1 MADTEEKTIITI
13 DENARTLSCKD
24 KVLIGVE
31 SDYEAKRIYFVAP
44 KFIWMDKKIDLSS
57 PEVKIYVKYKNA
69 YSEPYYVECTDK
81 DKNVIETD
89 ASKISFS
96 WLIGD
101 TATLRKGNVTFSVW
115 FRKGTLETNSE
126 GVKELKNVT
135 NEWHTT
141 TITGEVLAG
150 IDTSTATEEII
161 QDKTASIYALYERI
175 YSTEKS
181 FTITAQAAKDDINKY
196 KTDAE
201 TAAQAAKADAETA
214 RTEANN
220 AKTDALHEISRAQ
233 ITVEDSINTAKNTA
247 LSSINTKVN
256 EANAAKDTAVAAQA
270 AAESAKTDAETAK
283 TDAETAKT
291 AVENM
296 KYYSIDYDANTY
308 TLTITYN
315 KGTTTS

>member
-1 MADTEEKTIITI
+1 
-13 DENARTLSCKD
+13 
-24 KVLIGVE
+24 
-31 SDYEAKRIYFVAP
+31 
-44 KFIWMDKKIDLSS
+44 MDQKIDLSS
-57 PEVKIYVKYKNA
+57 PDVKIYVKYKNA

-81 DKNVIETD
+81 KVDETD
-89 ASKISFS
+89 TSKITFS

-126 GVKELKNVT
+126 GVKVLKNVT

-161 QDKTASIYALYERI
+161 QDQTSSIYALYERI
-175 YSTEKS
+175 YATEGS
-181 FTITAQAAKDDINKY
+181 FTTAAQAAKDDINKY

-214 RTEANN
+214 RIEANS
-220 AKTDALHEISRAQ
+220 AKTDALTAIS
-233 ITVEDSINTAKNTA
+233 
-247 LSSINTKVN
+247 
-256 EANAAKDTAVAAQA
+256 
-270 AAESAKTDAETAK
+270 SAKTDALSSISTNVNEVRAAKNAAVVAKDEAVAAKNEAVTAK
-283 TDAETAKT
+283 TTVVEAKI
-291 AVENM
+291 AIENM
-296 KYYSIDYDANTY
+296 KYYSIAYDANTY

-315 KGTTTS
+315 DGTTTS

>member
-1 MADTEEKTIITI
+1 
-13 DENARTLSCKD
+13 
-24 KVLIGVE
+24 
-31 SDYEAKRIYFVAP
+31 
-44 KFIWMDKKIDLSS
+44 MDKKIDLSS
-57 PEVKIYVKYKNA
+57 PDVKIYVKYKNA

-81 DKNVIETD
+81 KVDETD
-89 ASKISFS
+89 ASKITFS

-115 FRKGTLETNSE
+115 FRKGTLETNSQ

-161 QDKTASIYALYERI
+161 QDKTSSIYALYERI
-175 YSTEKS
+175 YATEKS
-181 FTITAQAAKDDINKY
+181 FTAAAQNAKNDINTY
-196 KTDAE
+196 KEAAE

-233 ITVEDSINTAKNTA
+233 ITVEDSINTAKNAA

-256 EANAAKDTAVAAQA
+256 EANTAKDTAVAAQA
-270 AAESAKTDAETAK
+270 AAETAQTAAETAQAA
-283 TDAETAKT
+283 AETAKT

-296 KYYSIDYDANTY
+296 KYYSINYDPNTY

-315 KGTTTS
+315 DGTTTS

>member
-31 SDYEAKRIYFVAP
+31 SDYEAKRLYFVVP
-44 KFIWMDKKIDLSS
+44 KFIWMDQKIDLSS
-57 PEVKIYVKYKNA
+57 PDVKIYVKYKNA

-81 DKNVIETD
+81 KVDETD
-89 ASKISFS
+89 NSKITFS

-115 FRKGTLETNSE
+115 FRKGKLETNSQ
-126 GVKELKNVT
+126 GVTELKNVT

-175 YSTEKS
+175 YATEKS
-181 FTITAQAAKDDINKY
+181 FTVAAQNAKNDINEYKEAAKTAAQDAQAA
-196 KTDAE
+196 
-201 TAAQAAKADAETA
+201 AETA
-214 RTEANN
+214 RTEANS
-220 AKTDALHEISRAQ
+220 AKTDALTAIS
-233 ITVEDSINTAKNTA
+233 
-247 LSSINTKVN
+247 
-256 EANAAKDTAVAAQA
+256 
-270 AAESAKTDAETAK
+270 SAKTDALSSISTNVNEAKAAK
-283 TDAETAKT
+283 TEAVAAKTAAETAKT
-291 AVENM
+291 EIENM
-296 KYYSIDYDANTY
+296 KYYSIEYDANTY

-315 KGTTTS
+315 NGTTIS

>member
-44 KFIWMDKKIDLSS
+44 KFIWMDQRIDLSS
-57 PEVKIYVKYKNA
+57 QDVKIYVKYKNA

-81 DKNVIETD
+81 KVDETD
-89 ASKISFS
+89 NSKITFS

-115 FRKGTLETNSE
+115 FRKGTLETNSK

-175 YSTEKS
+175 YSTEES
-181 FTITAQAAKDDINKY
+181 FTVTAQNAKNDINTY
-196 KTDAE
+196 KEAAE

-233 ITVEDSINTAKNTA
+233 ITVEESINTAKNAA
-247 LSSINTKVN
+247 LNSINTKVN
-256 EANAAKDTAVAAQA
+256 EANTAKDTAVAAQA
-270 AAESAKTDAETAK
+270 AAETAKTAAETAQAA
-283 TDAETAKT
+283 AETAKT

-296 KYYSIDYDANTY
+296 QYYSINYDANTY

-315 KGTTTS
+315 NGTTTS

>member
-31 SDYEAKRIYFVAP
+31 SDYEAKRLYFIAP
-44 KFIWMDKKIDLSS
+44 KFIWMDQKIDLSS

-69 YSEPYYVECTDK
+69 YSEPYYIECTDK
-81 DKNVIETD
+81 KVDETD
-89 ASKISFS
+89 TSKITFS

-161 QDKTASIYALYERI
+161 QDKTSSIYALYERI
-175 YSTEKS
+175 YATQGS
-181 FTITAQAAKDDINKY
+181 FTTAAQAAKDDINKY

-201 TAAQAAKADAETA
+201 TAAQAAQVNAQTA
-214 RTEANN
+214 AQEANN
-220 AKTDALHEISRAQ
+220 AKTTALHEISDAK
-233 ITVEDSINTAKNTA
+233 EAALGSISTN
-247 LSSINTKVN
+247 VN
-256 EANAAKDTAVAAQA
+256 EAKAAKTEAVAA
-270 AAESAKTDAETAK
+270 KTA
-283 TDAETAKT
+283 AETAKT
-291 AVENM
+291 AAETAKTEIEKM
-296 KYYSIDYDANTY
+296 KYYSIEYDEKTF

-315 KGTTTS
+315 DGTTTS

>member
-31 SDYEAKRIYFVAP
+31 SDYEAKRLYFVAP

-57 PEVKIYVKYKNA
+57 PDVKIYVKYKNA

-81 DKNVIETD
+81 KVDETD
-89 ASKISFS
+89 NSKITFS

-126 GVKELKNVT
+126 GVIELKNVT

-175 YSTEKS
+175 YATEKS
-181 FTITAQAAKDDINKY
+181 FTSAAQTAKDDINKY

-214 RTEANN
+214 RTEANS
-220 AKTDALHEISRAQ
+220 AKTDALTAIS
-233 ITVEDSINTAKNTA
+233 
-247 LSSINTKVN
+247 
-256 EANAAKDTAVAAQA
+256 
-270 AAESAKTDAETAK
+270 SAKTDALSSISTNVNEAKAAK
-283 TDAETAKT
+283 TEAVAAKTAAETAKT

-296 KYYSIDYDANTY
+296 KYYSIEYDANTF

-315 KGTTTS
+315 DGTTTS

>member
-44 KFIWMDKKIDLSS
+44 KFIWMDQKIDLSS
-57 PEVKIYVKYKNA
+57 QDVKIYVKYKNA

-81 DKNVIETD
+81 KVDETD
-89 ASKISFS
+89 TSKITFS

-101 TATLRKGNVTFSVW
+101 TATLRKGNITFSVW

-126 GVKELKNVT
+126 GVKVLKNVT

-175 YSTEKS
+175 YATEKS
-181 FTITAQAAKDDINKY
+181 FTSVAQAAKDDINKY

-201 TAAQAAKADAETA
+201 TAAQAAKVDAETA
-214 RTEANN
+214 RTEADS
-220 AKTDALHEISRAQ
+220 AKTDALTAIS
-233 ITVEDSINTAKNTA
+233 
-247 LSSINTKVN
+247 
-256 EANAAKDTAVAAQA
+256 
-270 AAESAKTDAETAK
+270 SAKTDALNSISTNVNEAKAAKTEAVDAKNVAVAAKNEAVTAK
-283 TDAETAKT
+283 GEVIEAKT
-291 AVENM
+291 AIENM
-296 KYYSIDYDANTY
+296 KYYSIEYDANTY

-315 KGTTTS
+315 NGTTTS

>member
-31 SDYEAKRIYFVAP
+31 SDYEAKRLYFVAP

-57 PEVKIYVKYKNA
+57 PDVKIYVKYKNA

-81 DKNVIETD
+81 KVDETD
-89 ASKISFS
+89 NSKITFS

-115 FRKGTLETNSE
+115 FRKGELKTNSE
-126 GVKELKNVT
+126 GVTELKNVT

-175 YSTEKS
+175 YATEGS
-181 FTITAQAAKDDINKY
+181 FTTAAQAAKNDINKY

-201 TAAQAAKADAETA
+201 TAAQAAQVNAQTA
-214 RTEANN
+214 AQEANN
-220 AKTDALHEISRAQ
+220 AKTTALHEISDAK
-233 ITVEDSINTAKNTA
+233 EAALGSISTN
-247 LSSINTKVN
+247 VN
-256 EANAAKDTAVAAQA
+256 EAKAAKTEAVDAKDVAVAAKNEA
-270 AAESAKTDAETAK
+270 VTAK
-283 TDAETAKT
+283 GEVIEAKT
-291 AVENM
+291 AIEKM
-296 KYYSIDYDANTY
+296 KYYSIEYDEKTF

-315 KGTTTS
+315 DGTTTS

>member
-31 SDYEAKRIYFVAP
+31 SDYEAKRLYFVAP
-44 KFIWMDKKIDLSS
+44 KFIWMDQKIDLSS
-57 PEVKIYVKYKNA
+57 PDVKIYVKYKNA

-81 DKNVIETD
+81 KVDETD
-89 ASKISFS
+89 TSKITFS

-175 YSTEKS
+175 YATQGS
-181 FTITAQAAKDDINKY
+181 FTTAAQAAKDDINKY

-201 TAAQAAKADAETA
+201 TAAQDAQAAAETA
-214 RTEANN
+214 RTEANS
-220 AKTDALHEISRAQ
+220 AKTDALTTISGAQ
-233 ITVEDSINTAKNTA
+233 TTAENAINSAKNTA

-256 EANAAKDTAVAAQA
+256 EANTAKDTAVAA
-270 AAESAKTDAETAK
+270 KTAAETAQAN
-283 TDAETAKT
+283 AETAKT
-291 AVENM
+291 AVETAKTAIEKM
-296 KYYSIDYDANTY
+296 KYYSIEYDEKTF

-315 KGTTTS
+315 DGTTTS

>member
-31 SDYEAKRIYFVAP
+31 SDYEAKRLYFIAP
-44 KFIWMDKKIDLSS
+44 KFIWMDQKIDLSS

-69 YSEPYYVECTDK
+69 YSEPYYIECTDK
-81 DKNVIETD
+81 KVDETD
-89 ASKISFS
+89 TSKITFS

-161 QDKTASIYALYERI
+161 QDKTSSIYALYERI
-175 YSTEKS
+175 YATQGS
-181 FTITAQAAKDDINKY
+181 FTTAAQAAKDDINKY

-201 TAAQAAKADAETA
+201 TAAQAAQVNAQTA
-214 RTEANN
+214 AQEANN
-220 AKTDALHEISRAQ
+220 AKTTALHEISDAK
-233 ITVEDSINTAKNTA
+233 EAALGSISTN
-247 LSSINTKVN
+247 VN
-256 EANAAKDTAVAAQA
+256 EAKAAKTEAVAA
-270 AAESAKTDAETAK
+270 KTAAETAK
-283 TDAETAKT
+283 TEIEK
-291 AVENM
+291 M
-296 KYYSIDYDANTY
+296 KYYSIEYDEKTF

-315 KGTTTS
+315 DGTTTS

>member
-1 MADTEEKTIITI
+1 MADTEEKTIITM

-31 SDYEAKRIYFVAP
+31 SDYEAKRLYFVAP
-44 KFIWMDKKIDLSS
+44 KFIWMDQKIDLSS

-81 DKNVIETD
+81 KVDETD
-89 ASKISFS
+89 TSKITFS

-126 GVKELKNVT
+126 GIKVLKNVT

-161 QDKTASIYALYERI
+161 QDQTSSIYALYERI
-175 YSTEKS
+175 YATEGS
-181 FTITAQAAKDDINKY
+181 FTAAAQNAKDDINKY
-196 KTDAE
+196 KIDAE
-201 TAAQAAKADAETA
+201 TAAREAKADAEIA
-214 RTEANN
+214 RAEADRALTEISGAKTEAVQ
-220 AKTDALHEISRAQ
+220 AI
-233 ITVEDSINTAKNTA
+233 DSLVTQANTAKNA
-247 LSSINTKVN
+247 AV
-256 EANAAKDTAVAAQA
+256 AAKDEAIAAKNEAVAAKNEA
-270 AAESAKTDAETAK
+270 VTAK
-283 TDAETAKT
+283 GEVIEAKT
-291 AVENM
+291 AIENM

-315 KGTTTS
+315 DGTTTS

>member
-31 SDYEAKRIYFVAP
+31 SDYEAKRLYFVAP
-44 KFIWMDKKIDLSS
+44 KFIWMDQKIDLSS
-57 PEVKIYVKYKNA
+57 PDVKIYVKYKNA
-69 YSEPYYVECTDK
+69 YSEPYYIECTDK
-81 DKNVIETD
+81 KVDETD
-89 ASKISFS
+89 ASKITFS

-115 FRKGTLETNSE
+115 FRKGTLEPNSQ

-181 FTITAQAAKDDINKY
+181 FTVAAQNAKNDINTY
-196 KTDAE
+196 KEAAE
-201 TAAQAAKADAETA
+201 TAARDAQATAETA
-214 RTEANN
+214 RTEANS
-220 AKTDALHEISRAQ
+220 AKTDALTAISSAQ
-233 ITVEDSINTAKNTA
+233 TTAENAVNSAKNTA
-247 LSSINTKVN
+247 LSSINPKVN
-256 EANAAKDTAVAAQA
+256 EANVAKDTAVAAQTA
-270 AAESAKTDAETAK
+270 AETAQ
-283 TDAETAKT
+283 TAAETAQAAAETAKT

-296 KYYSIDYDANTY
+296 KYYSINYDPNTY

-315 KGTTTS
+315 DGTTTS

>member
-44 KFIWMDKKIDLSS
+44 KFIWMDQRIDLSS

-126 GVKELKNVT
+126 GIKELKNIT

-181 FTITAQAAKDDINKY
+181 FTSAAQDAKNDINKY

-201 TAAQAAKADAETA
+201 TAAQAAQVNAQTA
-214 RTEANN
+214 AQEANN
-220 AKTDALHEISRAQ
+220 AKTEALTAISGAQTDAINSISANVNEVRAAKNA
-233 ITVEDSINTAKNTA
+233 TVAAKDEAIAAKNEAVTAKNT
-247 LSSINTKVN
+247 VV
-256 EANAAKDTAVAAQA
+256 E
-270 AAESAKTDAETAK
+270 
-283 TDAETAKT
+283 AKT
-291 AVENM
+291 AIENM
-296 KYYSIDYDANTY
+296 KYYSIAYDANTY

-315 KGTTTS
+315 NGTTTS

>member
-44 KFIWMDKKIDLSS
+44 KFIWMDQRIDLSS

-81 DKNVIETD
+81 DKNIVGTD
-89 ASKISFS
+89 DSKISFS

-175 YSTEKS
+175 YATEGS
-181 FTITAQAAKDDINKY
+181 FTAAAQAAKNDINKY

-201 TAAQAAKADAETA
+201 TAAKAAKADAETA

-247 LSSINTKVN
+247 LNSINTKVN

-270 AAESAKTDAETAK
+270 AAETAQAAAETAK
-283 TDAETAKT
+283 ADAETAKT

-296 KYYSIDYDANTY
+296 KYYSIDYDPNTY

-315 KGTTTS
+315 DGTITS

>member
-31 SDYEAKRIYFVAP
+31 SDYEAKRLYFVAP
-44 KFIWMDKKIDLSS
+44 KFIWMDQKIDLSS
-57 PEVKIYVKYKNA
+57 ENVKIYVKYKNA
-69 YSEPYYVECTDK
+69 YSEPYYIECTDK
-81 DKNVIETD
+81 KVDETD
-89 ASKISFS
+89 NSKITFS

-101 TATLRKGNVTFSVW
+101 TATLRKGNVIFSVW

-175 YSTEKS
+175 YATEKS
-181 FTITAQAAKDDINKY
+181 FTVAAQNAKNDINEYKEAAKTAAQDAQAA
-196 KTDAE
+196 
-201 TAAQAAKADAETA
+201 AETA
-214 RTEANN
+214 RTEANS
-220 AKTDALHEISRAQ
+220 AKTDALTTISGAQ
-233 ITVEDSINTAKNTA
+233 TTAENAINSAKNTA

-256 EANAAKDTAVAAQA
+256 EANTAKDTAVAAQA
-270 AAESAKTDAETAK
+270 AAETAQAAAETAK

-296 KYYSIDYDANTY
+296 KYYSIEYDVNTY

-315 KGTTTS
+315 NGTTTS

>member
-31 SDYEAKRIYFVAP
+31 SDYEAKRLYFVAP
-44 KFIWMDKKIDLSS
+44 KFIWMDQKIDLSS
-57 PEVKIYVKYKNA
+57 PDVKIYVKYKNA

-81 DKNVIETD
+81 KIDETD
-89 ASKISFS
+89 TSKITFS

-175 YSTEKS
+175 YATEKS
-181 FTITAQAAKDDINKY
+181 FTSAAQDAKNDINKY

-214 RTEANN
+214 RTEANS
-220 AKTDALHEISRAQ
+220 AKTDALTAIS
-233 ITVEDSINTAKNTA
+233 
-247 LSSINTKVN
+247 
-256 EANAAKDTAVAAQA
+256 
-270 AAESAKTDAETAK
+270 SAKTDALSSISTNVNEAKAAK
-283 TDAETAKT
+283 TEAVAAKTAAETAKT
-291 AVENM
+291 AAETAKTEIEKM
-296 KYYSIDYDANTY
+296 KYYSIEYDEKTF

-315 KGTTTS
+315 DGTTTS

>member
-31 SDYEAKRIYFVAP
+31 SDYEAKRLYFVAP
-44 KFIWMDKKIDLSS
+44 KFIWMDQKIDLSS

-69 YSEPYYVECTDK
+69 YSEPYYIECTDK
-81 DKNVIETD
+81 KVDETD
-89 ASKISFS
+89 SKITFS

-115 FRKGTLETNSE
+115 FRKGTLKTNSE

-161 QDKTASIYALYERI
+161 QDKTSSIYALYERI
-175 YSTEKS
+175 YATEGS
-181 FTITAQAAKDDINKY
+181 FTTAAQAAKDDINKY

-201 TAAQAAKADAETA
+201 AAAQAAQVNAQTA
-214 RTEANN
+214 AQEANN
-220 AKTDALHEISRAQ
+220 AKTTALHEISDAKEAALGSISANVNEVRAAKNAAVAAKDEA
-233 ITVEDSINTAKNTA
+233 ITAKNEAVTAKNTA
-247 LSSINTKVN
+247 V
-256 EANAAKDTAVAAQA
+256 E
-270 AAESAKTDAETAK
+270 
-283 TDAETAKT
+283 AKT
-291 AVENM
+291 AIENM
-296 KYYSIDYDANTY
+296 KYYSIEYDANTY

-315 KGTTTS
+315 NGTTTS

>member
-31 SDYEAKRIYFVAP
+31 SDYEAKRIYFIAP
-44 KFIWMDKKIDLSS
+44 KFIWMDQRIDLSS
-57 PEVKIYVKYKNA
+57 QDVKIYVKYKNA

-81 DKNVIETD
+81 KVDETD
-89 ASKISFS
+89 ASKITFS

-181 FTITAQAAKDDINKY
+181 FTVTAQNAKNDINKY
-196 KTDAE
+196 KEAAE
-201 TAAQAAKADAETA
+201 TAAREAKADAETA
-214 RTEANN
+214 RIEANSAKTEALTKISE
-220 AKTDALHEISRAQ
+220 AKTDAL
-233 ITVEDSINTAKNTA
+233 
-247 LSSINTKVN
+247 SSISTNVN
-256 EANAAKDTAVAAQA
+256 EAKAAKTEAVAAQA
-270 AAESAKTDAETAK
+270 AAETAQAAAETAK
-283 TDAETAKT
+283 ADAETAKT

-315 KGTTTS
+315 DGTTTS

>member
-31 SDYEAKRIYFVAP
+31 SDYEAKRLYFVAP

-57 PEVKIYVKYKNA
+57 PDVKIYVKYKNA

-81 DKNVIETD
+81 KVDETD
-89 ASKISFS
+89 ASKITFS

-175 YSTEKS
+175 YATEKS
-181 FTITAQAAKDDINKY
+181 FTVAAQNAKNDINEYKEAAKTAAQDAQAA
-196 KTDAE
+196 
-201 TAAQAAKADAETA
+201 AETA
-214 RTEANN
+214 RTEANS
-220 AKTDALHEISRAQ
+220 AKTDALTTISGAQ
-233 ITVEDSINTAKNTA
+233 TTAENAINSAKNTA

-256 EANAAKDTAVAAQA
+256 EANTAKDTAVAA
-270 AAESAKTDAETAK
+270 KTAAETAQANTEIAK
-283 TDAETAKT
+283 TAVETAKT

-296 KYYSIDYDANTY
+296 KYYSIEYDEKTF

-315 KGTTTS
+315 DGTTTS

>member
-31 SDYEAKRIYFVAP
+31 SDYEAKRLYFIAP
-44 KFIWMDKKIDLSS
+44 KFIWMDQKIDLSS
-57 PEVKIYVKYKNA
+57 PDVKIYVKYKNA
-69 YSEPYYVECTDK
+69 YSEPYYIECTDK
-81 DKNVIETD
+81 KVDETD
-89 ASKISFS
+89 TSKITFS

-115 FRKGTLETNSE
+115 FRKGILETNSE

-181 FTITAQAAKDDINKY
+181 FTVAAQNAKNDINKY
-196 KTDAE
+196 KEAAE
-201 TAAQAAKADAETA
+201 TAARDAQAAAETA

-220 AKTDALHEISRAQ
+220 ATTDALHEISRAQ
-233 ITVEDSINTAKNTA
+233 IAVEDSINIAKNTA

-256 EANAAKDTAVAAQA
+256 EANTAKDTAVAA
-270 AAESAKTDAETAK
+270 KTAAETAK
-283 TDAETAKT
+283 TAAETAKADAERAKT

-296 KYYSIDYDANTY
+296 KYYSIEYDANTY

-315 KGTTTS
+315 NGTTTS

>member
-44 KFIWMDKKIDLSS
+44 KFIWMDQRIDLSS

-175 YSTEKS
+175 YAIQGS
-181 FTITAQAAKDDINKY
+181 FTAAAQAAKDDINKY

-201 TAAQAAKADAETA
+201 TAAQAAQVNAQTA
-214 RTEANN
+214 AQEANN
-220 AKTDALHEISRAQ
+220 AKTTALHEISDAK
-233 ITVEDSINTAKNTA
+233 EAALGSISTN
-247 LSSINTKVN
+247 VN
-256 EANAAKDTAVAAQA
+256 EAKAAKTEAVDAKDVAVAAKNEA
-270 AAESAKTDAETAK
+270 VTAK
-283 TDAETAKT
+283 GEVIEAKT
-291 AVENM
+291 AIENM
-296 KYYSIDYDANTY
+296 KYYSIEYDANTY

-315 KGTTTS
+315 NGTTTS

>member
-44 KFIWMDKKIDLSS
+44 KFIWMDQKIDLSS
-57 PEVKIYVKYKNA
+57 QDVKIYVKYKNA

-81 DKNVIETD
+81 KVDETD
-89 ASKISFS
+89 ASKITFS

-181 FTITAQAAKDDINKY
+181 FTVAAQNAKNDINTY
-196 KTDAE
+196 KEAAE
-201 TAAQAAKADAETA
+201 TAAQNAQVAAETA
-214 RTEANN
+214 RTEAETAKTEVLDAIN
-220 AKTDALHEISRAQ
+220 AKETASLTAIDAKKTD
-233 ITVEDSINTAKNTA
+233 V

-270 AAESAKTDAETAK
+270 AAETAQAAAETAK
-283 TDAETAKT
+283 NEVVEAKT
-291 AVENM
+291 SIEKM
-296 KYYSIDYDANTY
+296 KYYSIEYDEKTF

-315 KGTTTS
+315 DGTTTS

>member
-44 KFIWMDKKIDLSS
+44 KFIWMDQRIDLSS
-57 PEVKIYVKYKNA
+57 QDVKIYVKYKNA

-81 DKNVIETD
+81 KVDETD
-89 ASKISFS
+89 TSKITFS

-115 FRKGTLETNSE
+115 FRKGTLETNSQ

-161 QDKTASIYALYERI
+161 QDKTSSIYALYERI
-175 YSTEKS
+175 YSTEES
-181 FTITAQAAKDDINKY
+181 FTVTAQNAKNDINTY
-196 KTDAE
+196 KEAAE
-201 TAAQAAKADAETA
+201 TAAQAAQVNAQTA
-214 RTEANN
+214 AQEANN
-220 AKTDALHEISRAQ
+220 AKITALHEISDAK
-233 ITVEDSINTAKNTA
+233 EAALGSISTN
-247 LSSINTKVN
+247 VN
-256 EANAAKDTAVAAQA
+256 EAKAAKTEAVDAKDVAVAAKNEA
-270 AAESAKTDAETAK
+270 VTAK
-283 TDAETAKT
+283 GEVIEAKT
-291 AVENM
+291 AIEKM

-315 KGTTTS
+315 DGTTTS

>member
-31 SDYEAKRIYFVAP
+31 SDYEAKRLYFVAP
-44 KFIWMDKKIDLSS
+44 KFIWMDQKIDLSS
-57 PEVKIYVKYKNA
+57 PDVKIYVKYKNA
-69 YSEPYYVECTDK
+69 YSEPYYIECTDK
-81 DKNVIETD
+81 KVDETD
-89 ASKISFS
+89 TSKITFS

-175 YSTEKS
+175 YATEGS
-181 FTITAQAAKDDINKY
+181 FTTAAQAAKDDINKY

-214 RTEANN
+214 RTEANS
-220 AKTDALHEISRAQ
+220 AKTDALTAIS
-233 ITVEDSINTAKNTA
+233 
-247 LSSINTKVN
+247 
-256 EANAAKDTAVAAQA
+256 
-270 AAESAKTDAETAK
+270 SAKTDALSSISTNINEVRAAKDEAVAAKNEAVTAK
-283 TDAETAKT
+283 NTVVEAKT
-291 AVENM
+291 AIENM
-296 KYYSIDYDANTY
+296 KYYSIAYDESTF

-315 KGTTTS
+315 NGTTTS

>member
-1 MADTEEKTIITI
+1 
-13 DENARTLSCKD
+13 
-24 KVLIGVE
+24 
-31 SDYEAKRIYFVAP
+31 
-44 KFIWMDKKIDLSS
+44 MDKKIDLSS
-57 PEVKIYVKYKNA
+57 TNVKIYVKYKNA

-81 DKNVIETD
+81 KVDETD
-89 ASKISFS
+89 TSKITFS

-115 FRKGTLETNSE
+115 FRKGKLETNSQ
-126 GVKELKNVT
+126 GVTELKNVT

-181 FTITAQAAKDDINKY
+181 FTVAAQNAKNDINKY
-196 KTDAE
+196 KEAAE
-201 TAAQAAKADAETA
+201 TAAQTAQAAAETA
-214 RTEANN
+214 AQEANS
-220 AKTDALHEISRAQ
+220 AKTDALTTISGAQ
-233 ITVEDSINTAKNTA
+233 TTAENAINSAKNTA

-256 EANAAKDTAVAAQA
+256 EANTAKDTAVAAQA
-270 AAESAKTDAETAK
+270 AAETAQAAAETAQAA
-283 TDAETAKT
+283 AETAKT

-296 KYYSIDYDANTY
+296 KYYSIEYDVNTY

-315 KGTTTS
+315 NGTTTS

>member
-44 KFIWMDKKIDLSS
+44 KFIWMDQKIDLSS
-57 PEVKIYVKYKNA
+57 PDVKIYVKYKNA

-81 DKNVIETD
+81 KVDETD
-89 ASKISFS
+89 TSKITFS

-126 GVKELKNVT
+126 GVKVLKNVT

-161 QDKTASIYALYERI
+161 QDQTSSIYALYERI

-181 FTITAQAAKDDINKY
+181 FTITAQNAKDDINKY
-196 KTDAE
+196 KADAE
-201 TAAQAAKADAETA
+201 TAAQAAKVDAETA
-214 RTEANN
+214 RTEADS
-220 AKTDALHEISRAQ
+220 AKTEALTAISSAGTDALNSISANVNEVRAAKNAAVAAKDEA
-233 ITVEDSINTAKNTA
+233 IAAKNEAVTAKNTA
-247 LSSINTKVN
+247 V
-256 EANAAKDTAVAAQA
+256 E
-270 AAESAKTDAETAK
+270 
-283 TDAETAKT
+283 AKT
-291 AVENM
+291 AIENM
-296 KYYSIDYDANTY
+296 KYYSIEYDANTY

-315 KGTTTS
+315 NGTITS

>member
-31 SDYEAKRIYFVAP
+31 SDYEAKRLYFIAP
-44 KFIWMDKKIDLSS
+44 KFIWMDQKIDLSS
-57 PEVKIYVKYKNA
+57 PDVKIYVKYKNA
-69 YSEPYYVECTDK
+69 YSEPYYIECTDK
-81 DKNVIETD
+81 KVDETD
-89 ASKISFS
+89 TSKITFS

-161 QDKTASIYALYERI
+161 QDKTSSIYALYERI
-175 YSTEKS
+175 YATEKS
-181 FTITAQAAKDDINKY
+181 FTVTAQNAKNDINEYKEAAKTAAQDAQAA
-196 KTDAE
+196 
-201 TAAQAAKADAETA
+201 AETA
-214 RTEANN
+214 RTEANS
-220 AKTDALHEISRAQ
+220 AKTDALTAISGAQ
-233 ITVEDSINTAKNTA
+233 TTAENAINSAKNTA
-247 LSSINTKVN
+247 LSSINPKVN
-256 EANAAKDTAVAAQA
+256 EANVAKDTAVAAQA
-270 AAESAKTDAETAK
+270 AAETAQAAAETAK
-283 TDAETAKT
+283 TEAETAKT

-296 KYYSIDYDANTY
+296 KYYSIEYDANTY

-315 KGTTTS
+315 NGTTTS

>member
-31 SDYEAKRIYFVAP
+31 SDYEAKRLYFIAP
-44 KFIWMDKKIDLSS
+44 KFIWMDQKIDLSS

-69 YSEPYYVECTDK
+69 YSEPYYIECTDK
-81 DKNVIETD
+81 KVDETD
-89 ASKISFS
+89 TSKITFS

-161 QDKTASIYALYERI
+161 QDKTSSIYALYERI
-175 YSTEKS
+175 YAIQGS
-181 FTITAQAAKDDINKY
+181 FTTAAQAAKDDINKY

-201 TAAQAAKADAETA
+201 TAAQAAQVNAQTA
-214 RTEANN
+214 AQEANN
-220 AKTDALHEISRAQ
+220 AKTTALHEISDAK
-233 ITVEDSINTAKNTA
+233 EAALGSISTN
-247 LSSINTKVN
+247 VN
-256 EANAAKDTAVAAQA
+256 EAKAAKTEAVDAKNVAVAAKNEA
-270 AAESAKTDAETAK
+270 VTAK
-283 TDAETAKT
+283 GEVIEAKT
-291 AVENM
+291 AIENM
-296 KYYSIDYDANTY
+296 KYYSIEYDANTY

-315 KGTTTS
+315 DGTTTS

>member
-31 SDYEAKRIYFVAP
+31 SDYEAKRLYFVAP
-44 KFIWMDKKIDLSS
+44 KFIWMDQKIDLSS
-57 PEVKIYVKYKNA
+57 PDVKIYVKYKNA
-69 YSEPYYVECTDK
+69 YSEPYYIECTDK
-81 DKNVIETD
+81 KVDETD
-89 ASKISFS
+89 TSKITFS

-175 YSTEKS
+175 YATEKS
-181 FTITAQAAKDDINKY
+181 FTSAAQNAKDDINKY

-201 TAAQAAKADAETA
+201 IAAQAAQVNAQTA
-214 RTEANN
+214 AQEANN
-220 AKTDALHEISRAQ
+220 AKTEALTAIS
-233 ITVEDSINTAKNTA
+233 
-247 LSSINTKVN
+247 
-256 EANAAKDTAVAAQA
+256 
-270 AAESAKTDAETAK
+270 SAKTDALNSISANVNEVRAAKNATVAAKDEAIAAKNEAVTAK
-283 TDAETAKT
+283 NTVVEAKT
-291 AVENM
+291 VIENM
-296 KYYSIDYDANTY
+296 KYYSIEYDANTY

-315 KGTTTS
+315 NGTTTS

>member
-31 SDYEAKRIYFVAP
+31 SDYEAKRLYFVAP
-44 KFIWMDKKIDLSS
+44 KFIWMDQKIDLSS
-57 PEVKIYVKYKNA
+57 PDVKIYVKYKNA

-81 DKNVIETD
+81 KVDETD
-89 ASKISFS
+89 VSKITFS

-126 GVKELKNVT
+126 GVIELKNVT

-175 YSTEKS
+175 YATEGS
-181 FTITAQAAKDDINKY
+181 FTTAVQAAKDDINKY

-214 RTEANN
+214 RTEANS
-220 AKTDALHEISRAQ
+220 AKTDALTAIS
-233 ITVEDSINTAKNTA
+233 
-247 LSSINTKVN
+247 
-256 EANAAKDTAVAAQA
+256 
-270 AAESAKTDAETAK
+270 SAKTDALSSISTNVNEAKAAKTEAVAAKTEAIAAKNEAVTAK
-283 TDAETAKT
+283 NTVVEAKT
-291 AVENM
+291 AIENM
-296 KYYSIDYDANTY
+296 KYYSIAYDANTY

-315 KGTTTS
+315 NGTTTS

>member
-31 SDYEAKRIYFVAP
+31 SDYEAKRLYFIAP

-57 PEVKIYVKYKNA
+57 PDVKIYVKYKNA

-81 DKNVIETD
+81 KVDETD
-89 ASKISFS
+89 TSKITFS

-126 GVKELKNVT
+126 GVIELKNVT

-161 QDKTASIYALYERI
+161 QDKTSSIYALYERI
-175 YSTEKS
+175 YATQGS
-181 FTITAQAAKDDINKY
+181 FTTAAQAAKDDINKY

-201 TAAQAAKADAETA
+201 TAAQAAQVNAQTAAQEANNAKTTALHEISDAKEAALGSISTNVNEAKAAKTEAVAAKTAAETAKTAAETAKTAAETA
-214 RTEANN
+214 RTEA
-220 AKTDALHEISRAQ
+220 D
-233 ITVEDSINTAKNTA
+233 
-247 LSSINTKVN
+247 
-256 EANAAKDTAVAAQA
+256 
-270 AAESAKTDAETAK
+270 SAKTAIEK
-283 TDAETAKT
+283 
-291 AVENM
+291 M
-296 KYYSIDYDANTY
+296 KYYSIEYDEKTF

-315 KGTTTS
+315 DGTTTS

>member
-31 SDYEAKRIYFVAP
+31 SDYEAKRLYFVAP

-57 PEVKIYVKYKNA
+57 PDVKIYVKYKNA

-81 DKNVIETD
+81 KVDETD
-89 ASKISFS
+89 NSKITFS

-161 QDKTASIYALYERI
+161 QDKTASIYSLYERI

-181 FTITAQAAKDDINKY
+181 FTITAQNAKDDINKY

-201 TAAQAAKADAETA
+201 TAAQAAKVDAETA
-214 RTEANN
+214 RTEADS
-220 AKTDALHEISRAQ
+220 AKTEALTAISSAETDALTSISANVNEVRAAKNAAVAAKDEA
-233 ITVEDSINTAKNTA
+233 IAAKNEAVTAKNT
-247 LSSINTKVN
+247 VV
-256 EANAAKDTAVAAQA
+256 E
-270 AAESAKTDAETAK
+270 
-283 TDAETAKT
+283 AKT
-291 AVENM
+291 AIENM
-296 KYYSIDYDANTY
+296 KYYSIEYDANTY

-315 KGTTTS
+315 NGTITS

>member
-31 SDYEAKRIYFVAP
+31 SDYEAKRLYFVAP
-44 KFIWMDKKIDLSS
+44 KFIWMDQKIDLSS
-57 PEVKIYVKYKNA
+57 PDVKIYVKYKNA
-69 YSEPYYVECTDK
+69 YSEPYYIECTDK
-81 DKNVIETD
+81 KVDETD
-89 ASKISFS
+89 TSKITFS

-115 FRKGTLETNSE
+115 FRKGTLETHSE

-161 QDKTASIYALYERI
+161 QDKTSSIYALYERI

-181 FTITAQAAKDDINKY
+181 FTITAQNAKDDINKY
-196 KTDAE
+196 KADAE
-201 TAAQAAKADAETA
+201 TAAQAAKVDAETA

-220 AKTDALHEISRAQ
+220 AKTEALTAIS
-233 ITVEDSINTAKNTA
+233 
-247 LSSINTKVN
+247 
-256 EANAAKDTAVAAQA
+256 
-270 AAESAKTDAETAK
+270 SAKTDALNSISANVNEVRAAKNAAVAAKDEAIAAKNEAVTAK
-283 TDAETAKT
+283 NTVVEAKT
-291 AVENM
+291 AIENM
-296 KYYSIDYDANTY
+296 KYYSIEYDANTY

-315 KGTTTS
+315 NGTTTS

>member
-31 SDYEAKRIYFVAP
+31 SDYEAKRLYFVAP
-44 KFIWMDKKIDLSS
+44 KFIWMDQKIDLSS
-57 PEVKIYVKYKNA
+57 PDVKIYVKYKNA
-69 YSEPYYVECTDK
+69 YSEPYYIECTDK
-81 DKNVIETD
+81 KVDETD
-89 ASKISFS
+89 TSKITFS

-101 TATLRKGNVTFSVW
+101 TATLRKGNVAFSVW

-150 IDTSTATEEII
+150 IDTSTTTEEII

-175 YSTEKS
+175 YATEGS
-181 FTITAQAAKDDINKY
+181 FTTAAQAAKDDINKY

-201 TAAQAAKADAETA
+201 TAAQAAQINAQTA
-214 RTEANN
+214 AQKANN
-220 AKTDALHEISRAQ
+220 AKTEALTAISSAETDALNSISANVNEVR
-233 ITVEDSINTAKNTA
+233 TAKT
-247 LSSINTKVN
+247 
-256 EANAAKDTAVAAQA
+256 EAVAA
-270 AAESAKTDAETAK
+270 KTAAETAK
-283 TDAETAKT
+283 TAAETAKADAERAKT

-296 KYYSIDYDANTY
+296 KYYSIEYDANTY

-315 KGTTTS
+315 NGTTTS

>member
-31 SDYEAKRIYFVAP
+31 SDYEAKRLYFVAP

-57 PEVKIYVKYKNA
+57 PDVKIYVKYKNA
-69 YSEPYYVECTDK
+69 YSEPYYIECTDK
-81 DKNVIETD
+81 KVDEADT
-89 ASKISFS
+89 SKITFS

-115 FRKGTLETNSE
+115 FRKGTLEINSE

-141 TITGEVLAG
+141 TIIGEVLAG

-161 QDKTASIYALYERI
+161 QDKTSSIYALYERI

-181 FTITAQAAKDDINKY
+181 FTITAQAAKNDINKY

-201 TAAQAAKADAETA
+201 TAAKAAKADAETA

-247 LSSINTKVN
+247 LNSINTKVN

-270 AAESAKTDAETAK
+270 AAETAQAAAETAK
-283 TDAETAKT
+283 ADAETAKT

>member
-44 KFIWMDKKIDLSS
+44 KFIWMDQKIDLSS
-57 PEVKIYVKYKNA
+57 QDVKIYVKYKNA

-81 DKNVIETD
+81 KVDETD
-89 ASKISFS
+89 TSKITFS

-126 GVKELKNVT
+126 GVKVLKNVT

-161 QDKTASIYALYERI
+161 QDQTSSIYALYERI
-175 YSTEKS
+175 YATEGS
-181 FTITAQAAKDDINKY
+181 FTTAAQAAKDDINKY

-201 TAAQAAKADAETA
+201 TAAQAAKVDAETA
-214 RTEANN
+214 RTEADS
-220 AKTDALHEISRAQ
+220 AKTDALTAIS
-233 ITVEDSINTAKNTA
+233 
-247 LSSINTKVN
+247 
-256 EANAAKDTAVAAQA
+256 
-270 AAESAKTDAETAK
+270 SAKTDALNSISTNVNEAKAAKTEAVDAKNMAVVAKNEAVTAK
-283 TDAETAKT
+283 GEVIEAKT
-291 AVENM
+291 AIENM
-296 KYYSIDYDANTY
+296 KYYSIEYDANTY

-315 KGTTTS
+315 NGTTTS

>member
-31 SDYEAKRIYFVAP
+31 SDYEAKRLYFVAP
-44 KFIWMDKKIDLSS
+44 KFIWMDQKIDLSS
-57 PEVKIYVKYKNA
+57 PDVKIYVKYKNA
-69 YSEPYYVECTDK
+69 YSEPYYIECTDK
-81 DKNVIETD
+81 KVDETD
-89 ASKISFS
+89 TSKITFS

-126 GVKELKNVT
+126 GVKELKNIT

-181 FTITAQAAKDDINKY
+181 FTVAAQNAKNDINKY
-196 KTDAE
+196 KEAAE
-201 TAAQAAKADAETA
+201 TAARDAQAAAETA

-220 AKTDALHEISRAQ
+220 ATTDALHEISRAQ
-233 ITVEDSINTAKNTA
+233 IAVEDSINIAKNTA

-256 EANAAKDTAVAAQA
+256 EANTAKDTAVAA
-270 AAESAKTDAETAK
+270 KTAAETAK
-283 TDAETAKT
+283 TAAETAKADAERAKT

-296 KYYSIDYDANTY
+296 KYYSIEYDANTY

-315 KGTTTS
+315 NGTTTS

>member
-44 KFIWMDKKIDLSS
+44 KFIWMDQKIDLSS
-57 PEVKIYVKYKNA
+57 PDVKIYVKYKNA

-81 DKNVIETD
+81 KVDETD
-89 ASKISFS
+89 TSKITFS

-126 GVKELKNVT
+126 GIKVLKNVT

-161 QDKTASIYALYERI
+161 QDQTSSIYALYERI
-175 YSTEKS
+175 YATEGS
-181 FTITAQAAKDDINKY
+181 FTTAAQAAKDDINKY

-214 RTEANN
+214 RTEANSAKIDALTAISS
-220 AKTDALHEISRAQ
+220 AKTDAL
-233 ITVEDSINTAKNTA
+233 
-247 LSSINTKVN
+247 SSISTNVN
-256 EANAAKDTAVAAQA
+256 EAKAAKTEAVAAKTEA
-270 AAESAKTDAETAK
+270 VAAKTA
-283 TDAETAKT
+283 AETAKT
-291 AVENM
+291 AAETAKTEIEKM
-296 KYYSIDYDANTY
+296 KYYSIEYDEKTF

-315 KGTTTS
+315 DGTTTS

>member
-31 SDYEAKRIYFVAP
+31 SDYEAKRLYFVAP
-44 KFIWMDKKIDLSS
+44 KFIWMDQKIDLSS
-57 PEVKIYVKYKNA
+57 PDVKIYVKYKNA

-81 DKNVIETD
+81 KVDETD
-89 ASKISFS
+89 TSKITFS

-181 FTITAQAAKDDINKY
+181 FTVAAQAAKDDINKY

-201 TAAQAAKADAETA
+201 TAAQAAQVNAQTA
-214 RTEANN
+214 AQEINN
-220 AKTDALHEISRAQ
+220 AKTEALTAISSDKTDALNSISANVNEVRAAKNA
-233 ITVEDSINTAKNTA
+233 TVAAKDEAIAAKNEAVTAKNT
-247 LSSINTKVN
+247 VV
-256 EANAAKDTAVAAQA
+256 E
-270 AAESAKTDAETAK
+270 
-283 TDAETAKT
+283 AKT
-291 AVENM
+291 AIENM
-296 KYYSIDYDANTY
+296 KYYSIAYDESTY

-315 KGTTTS
+315 NGTTTS

>member
-31 SDYEAKRIYFVAP
+31 SDYEAKRLYFVAP
-44 KFIWMDKKIDLSS
+44 KFIWMDQKIDLSS

-81 DKNVIETD
+81 KVDETD
-89 ASKISFS
+89 TSKITFS

-126 GVKELKNVT
+126 GIKVLKNVT

-161 QDKTASIYALYERI
+161 QDQTSSIYSLYERI

-181 FTITAQAAKDDINKY
+181 FTITAQNAKDDINKY
-196 KTDAE
+196 KADAE
-201 TAAQAAKADAETA
+201 TAAQAAKVDAETA
-214 RTEANN
+214 RTEANSAKTEALTAISS
-220 AKTDALHEISRAQ
+220 AKTDALNSISANVNEVRAAKNAAVAAKDEA
-233 ITVEDSINTAKNTA
+233 IAAKNEAVTAKNT
-247 LSSINTKVN
+247 VV
-256 EANAAKDTAVAAQA
+256 E
-270 AAESAKTDAETAK
+270 
-283 TDAETAKT
+283 AKT
-291 AVENM
+291 AIENM
-296 KYYSIDYDANTY
+296 KYYSIEYDANTY

-315 KGTTTS
+315 NGTTTS